1 LKRVLFAVLCAA
13 TLVGCG
19 FHLRGS
25 SAETSIASAYV
36 RGASNVDVTPE
47 LTNAL
52 SRSGV
57 HLLDSA
63 TGAAVVID
71 LLDEQQNT
79 RTLSYTDRATTA
91 ESQLELAVR
100 FKVVGADNK
109 MLIDD
114 RWARATRTYLV
125 DTSNLVGSAQQ
136 ESLLHGELVADVA
149 QQIIRS
155 LNAAMRNAAV
165 H

>member
-1 LKRVLFAVLCAA
+1 MKRALIVLLCA
-13 TLVGCG
+13 TSLVGCG

-25 SAETSIASAYV
+25 SAQTNIASAYV
-36 RGASNVDVTPE
+36 RGASNVDVTSE

-52 SRSGV
+52 ARSGV
-57 HLLDSA
+57 HLLDTPA
-63 TGAAVVID
+63 GAAVVID

-91 ESQLELAVR
+91 ESQLELGVR
-100 FKVVGADNK
+100 FKVVGADDK
-109 MLIDD
+109 VLIDD

-125 DTSNLVGSAQQ
+125 DTNNLVGSAQQ
-136 ESLLHGELVADVA
+136 ESLLHTELVSDVA

-155 LNAAMRNAAV
+155 LNAAVRNAAV
-165 H
+165 R

>member
-1 LKRVLFAVLCAA
+1 MKRALFLLLGAAV
-13 TLVGCG
+13 LVGCG

-25 SAETSIASAYV
+25 SAQTNIASAYV
-36 RGASNVDVTPE
+36 RGASNVDVTSE

-57 HLLDSA
+57 HLLDTAIGA
-63 TGAAVVID
+63 TVVID

-100 FKVVGADNK
+100 FKIVGADNK
-109 MLIDD
+109 ALIDD

-125 DTSNLVGSAQQ
+125 DTNNLVGSAQQ
-136 ESLLHGELVADVA
+136 EGLLHGELVSDVA

-155 LNAAMRNAAV
+155 LNAATRKTGAR
-165 H
+165 